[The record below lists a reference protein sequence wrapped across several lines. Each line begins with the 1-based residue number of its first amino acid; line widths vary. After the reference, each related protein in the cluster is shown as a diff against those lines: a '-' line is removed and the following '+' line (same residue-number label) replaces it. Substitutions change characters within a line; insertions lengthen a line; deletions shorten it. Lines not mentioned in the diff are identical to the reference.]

1 MLCFQN
7 NIQYGERD
15 MRRNPNF
22 PRVELSA
29 APTVQP
35 CKDSAD
41 GPRSLRRRRK
51 EQTFEMTSRQV
62 CFHGFTLIELL
73 VVIAIIAILAGM
85 LLPALNKAR
94 SQAQRTNCTSNMKQ
108 LGTASLTYAGDH
120 DDYLPPGQ
128 AYTTAS
134 SDNNVYWF
142 HLINSYLG
150 RKNVD
155 TWRDNEANSKVLFCP
170 ADAGGPKSN
179 VSEFVSYGKN
189 LYLHHWNG
197 YVDIANPATMTCK
210 ISRIPRASQLILYGD
225 NASSW
230 EVIFTSRAWLYYP
243 AETITAESGGSKT
256 EMEFSSARHSGS
268 KNLTFVDGH
277 VELRQIQEML
287 ADYRN
292 ERTMWSYKGVLGN
305 Q

>member
-1 MLCFQN
+1 
-7 NIQYGERD
+7 
-15 MRRNPNF
+15 MRRQTNF
-22 PRVELSA
+22 SRVELSKME
-29 APTVQP
+29 T
-35 CKDSAD
+35 CRNRNGTLC
-41 GPRSLRRRRK
+41 GPLIRR
-51 EQTFEMTSRQV
+51 FM
-62 CFHGFTLIELL
+62 HLHFTLIELL

-94 SQAQRTNCTSNMKQ
+94 SQAQRINCTSNMKQ
-108 LGTASLTYAGDH
+108 LGTASLTYAADYN
-120 DDYLPPGQ
+120 DYLPPGQ

-142 HLINSYLG
+142 HLLNSYLG

-155 TWRDNEANSKVLFCP
+155 TWRDNEDNSKVLFCP
-170 ADAGGPKSN
+170 ADAGGPRSN
-179 VSEFVSYGKN
+179 VSEFISYGKN
-189 LYLHHWNG
+189 VYLHHWNG
-197 YVDIANPATMTCK
+197 WIDIADPATMTCK

-230 EVIFTSRAWLYYP
+230 EVVFASRPWLYYP
-243 AETITAESGGSKT
+243 EETISAESGGSKT
-256 EMEFSSARHSGS
+256 EMEFSAGRHAGS

-277 VELRQIQEML
+277 VELKQIQEML
-287 ADYRN
+287 ADYKN

>member
-1 MLCFQN
+1 
-7 NIQYGERD
+7 
-15 MRRNPNF
+15 MRWQTKF
-22 PRVELSA
+22 SWSELSKA
-29 APTVQP
+29 Q
-35 CKDSAD
+35 
-41 GPRSLRRRRK
+41 
-51 EQTFEMTSRQV
+51 TSRNRNDPLSSSLIRN
-62 CFHGFTLIELL
+62 FKPRHFTLIELL

-94 SQAQRTNCTSNMKQ
+94 SQAQRINCASNMKQ
-108 LGTASLTYAGDH
+108 LGTASLTYAGDS

-128 AYTTAS
+128 SFTTAS
-134 SDNNVYWF
+134 ADNNIYWF
-142 HLINSYLG
+142 HLLNRYLG

-155 TWRDNEANSKVLFCP
+155 TWRDNEDNSKVLFCP
-170 ADAGGPKSN
+170 SDAGGPRSN
-179 VSEFVSYGKN
+179 VGEFISYGKN

-197 YVDIANPATMTCK
+197 WIDSANPATMTCK
-210 ISRIPRASQLILYGD
+210 VSRIPRASQLILYGD

-230 EVIFTSRAWLYYP
+230 EVVFSSRPWLYYP
-243 AETITAESGGSKT
+243 EETINAESGGSKK
-256 EMEFSSARHSGS
+256 EMEFSAGRHAGS